1 MGEAVQK
8 LAVMVLMLW
17 CLVVSAKQE
26 QAEVQYLGNT
36 GLLVDYQD
44 QQVLFDP
51 FFHNH
56 FNTYQLVPE
65 ATREAIFSGQPP
77 YDSVEMILVSH
88 AHGDHFDAA
97 DLVKYLQG
105 SPNTCLVAPTQA
117 VEQLQKQAGFKQI
130 SDQIHAIG
138 LAYQDQPVEL
148 TLGGI
153 VVEAVRI
160 PHAGWP
166 GRAEVSNLVY
176 RVTLNDDITMMHMG
190 DADPDDVHFKPLQ
203 SHWEKLTTNHAFPP
217 YWFLLTPDGQTILKD
232 RINSQHHSGVHVPV
246 NVPEAL
252 KSQNGHYFVKPGSTL
267 VIKNEPAKQAPKG
280 E

>member
-1 MGEAVQK
+1 MDQIMYK
-8 LAVMVLMLW
+8 SLTLVMVFLSSL
-17 CLVVSAKQE
+17 SAAGDD
-26 QAEVQYLGNT
+26 QAQVQYLGNT

-56 FNTYQLVPE
+56 FDTYQLVPE
-65 ATREAIFSGQPP
+65 ATRKAIFAGQAP

-105 SPNTCLVAPTQA
+105 SPATRLVAPAQA
-117 VEQLQKQAGFKQI
+117 VEQLKTQAGFQTI
-130 SDQIHAIG
+130 SGQIHAIG

-148 TLGGI
+148 TVGGI

-166 GRAEVSNLVY
+166 SRAEVSNLVY
-176 RVTLNDDITMMHMG
+176 RVTLNNDITVMHMG
-190 DADPDDVHFKPLQ
+190 DADPNDEHFKPLQ
-203 SHWEKLTTNHAFPP
+203 QHWQKQNTNHAFPP
-217 YWFLLTPDGQTILKD
+217 YWFLLTPDGQTILTD
-232 RINSQHHSGVHVPV
+232 RINSQHHTAVHVPV
-246 NVPEAL
+246 KVPQAL
-252 KSQNGHYFVKPGSTL
+252 KSQDGHYFIKPGTTL
-267 VIKNEPAKQAPKG
+267 VIKNVPTKHVHQG